1 MPTIPSFLVAT
12 ASRHGARLALSMDG
26 RVLTYGELDAMANRV
41 ANSLIHHGVRSGDR
55 VALWM
60 PKSLEAIVTIWGVL
74 KAGAAFVPV
83 DPGAPVSRLATI
95 ARDCEVCA
103 LVTALDRADDLRDA
117 FSASAPMRAVLYAGD
132 GAGPIPAA
140 RWSCVSWNEVE
151 AESAEPPPVDIEDT
165 ALALVQYTS
174 GSAGTP
180 KGVMISH
187 RTLAGQA
194 DWTVASFEL
203 SSEDRIPG
211 YTPLSSAMSTFEIF
225 AGVRAGA
232 SVYPVAPRIAPFP
245 AAVAKSWSDQRIT
258 VISAV
263 ASALQMLLS
272 RGNLGAL
279 DFSELRIVATGGEY
293 MPAQR
298 LGELMR
304 LLPRVRFVI
313 AYGRTETKLRT
324 WHEVKYPPEEIDT
337 RIIGKTPPGTGLLV
351 LGEDEKPVADGAI
364 GELWVTG
371 PGLMLGYYGLPQM
384 TAEVMRTVSA
394 GPGQSILACRTGDLV
409 RRHADGRLELVGR
422 ADEQIKVRGYRVE
435 TAEIEAALYRH
446 PAVQAAV
453 AIAVPDPETGNRLK
467 AIVVLKNGSQAGEQT
482 LRIHC
487 AAEMAPYMV
496 PEEIEFRASI
506 PLMSN
511 GKIDRRSLRDSATR
525 SAARAD
531 TGNEGRRR

>member
-1 MPTIPSFLVAT
+1 MPTLPSFLAAT
-12 ASRHGARLALSMDG
+12 VSRHGARPALSMDD
-26 RVLTYGELDAMANRV
+26 RVLTYRELDAMANRV
-41 ANSLIHHGVRSGDR
+41 ANSLIRQGVRSGDR

-60 PKSLEAIVTIWGVL
+60 PKSLEAITSIWGVL

-83 DPGAPVSRLATI
+83 DPAAPVSRLATI
-95 ARDCEVCA
+95 ARDCQLRA
-103 LVTALDRADDLRDA
+103 LVTALDRAGDLRDA
-117 FSASAPMRAVLYAGD
+117 FNTAAPMRAVLYAGD

-140 RWSCVSWNEVE
+140 RWSCVPWNEVE
-151 AESAEPPPVDIEDT
+151 AESGQPPPVRIEDT
-165 ALALVQYTS
+165 ELALVQYTS

-194 DWTVASFEL
+194 DWTVASFGL

-225 AGVRAGA
+225 AAVLAGA
-232 SVYPVAPRIAPFP
+232 TVYPVAPQIVPFP

-258 VISAV
+258 AIFVV

-279 DFSELRIVATGGEY
+279 DFSALRIIGTGGEHL
-293 MPAQR
+293 PVPR
-298 LGELMR
+298 LDELMR
-304 LLPRVRFVI
+304 LLPRVRFVLT
-313 AYGRTETKLRT
+313 YGRTETKLRT
-324 WHEVKYPPEEIDT
+324 WHEVKFPPAEIDT
-337 RIIGKTPPGTGLLV
+337 RIIGKPPPDTRLLV
-351 LGEDEKPVADGAI
+351 LGEDENPVADGAI

-384 TAEVMRTVSA
+384 TAEVMRTVSL
-394 GPGQSILACRTGDLV
+394 GPGESVLACRTGDLV

-467 AIVVLKNGSQAGEQT
+467 AVVVLKNGSEAGEQT

-496 PEEIEFRASI
+496 PEEIEFRASL

-525 SAARAD
+525 SAPRAD